1 MTDFSVVVCTF
12 NGAKRLPQVL
22 ETLKSQRFTQPC
34 HWEVMVVDNNSRD
47 RTPEVVQTYQQNWL
61 PGVPL
66 RYCFEPRQ
74 GIAYARRCALKH
86 STAPLIGFLDDD
98 TQPSPTWVQAAY
110 DFGQAHPQ
118 AGAYGS
124 AIQPQTEVPLPPH
137 FERIAPLLAIINRG
151 PHPFPYQGRH
161 SVLPAGAGMVVRR
174 QAWDTCVPRQPRL
187 SGVNGNSLANKGED
201 VETLSYIRDGGW
213 QVWHNPAMAI
223 AHHLPAHR
231 LQRDYLVDLGRAI
244 GLSRWPL
251 RRLRHRPWQRSWIW
265 LAYGLNDLR
274 RLVLYGLAHG
284 IPLLEGDMVFA
295 CEWSLRLYSL
305 LSPLYTLWQTLIPH
319 LTHTRTPPTT
329 AVSPNPQ
336 PPIQSSPSGL
346 PSLNL

>member
-1 MTDFSVVVCTF
+1 MVDFSVVICTF
-12 NGAKRLPQVL
+12 NGANRLPQVL
-22 ETLKSQRFTQPC
+22 EDLKRQQVIQSLD
-34 HWEVMVVDNNSRD
+34 WEVIVVDNNSCD
-47 RTPEVVQTYQQNWL
+47 RTPEIVQTYQQTWL
-61 PGVPL
+61 PLVPL

-74 GIAYARRCALKH
+74 GIAYARRCALDH
-86 STAPLIGFLDDD
+86 STAPLVGFLDDD

-110 DFGQAHPQ
+110 DFGQSHPQ

-124 AIQPQTEVPLPPH
+124 AIQAQTEVPLPPQ
-137 FERIAPLLAIINRG
+137 FERIAPLLAIIDRG
-151 PHPFPYQGRH
+151 PHPFAYQGRH

-174 QAWDTCVPRQPRL
+174 QAWDACVPTHPHLR
-187 SGVNGNSLANKGED
+187 GVNGTSLAQKGED

-231 LQRDYLVDLGRAI
+231 LQRPYLANLGRAI

-251 RRLRHRPWQRSWIW
+251 RRLRHRPWQRSWVC

-274 RLVLYGLAHG
+274 RLVVYGLCHG
-284 IPLLEGDMVFA
+284 LPLVQGDAVCA

-305 LSPLYTLWQTLIPH
+305 LSPLYDLWQTL
-319 LTHTRTPPTT
+319 TPAMPT
-329 AVSPNPQ
+329 AQ
-336 PPIQSSPSGL
+336 L
-346 PSLNL
+346 PSPTPYGWSPPSPPPYPVES